1 MNERRQGSVMEDKKK
16 ILLVD
21 DDESVRDAC
30 MELLRVSGFDV
41 DPAKDGFEAFRRLEE
56 AEYDLIIADINMPQV
71 DGIDFY
77 FRVVRNFPDMK
88 DRFVFMT
95 GDIYGE
101 QEALSL
107 YLKSDRTVLKKPFTK
122 DVFLKAVLDVLGRQR

>member
-1 MNERRQGSVMEDKKK
+1 MEAKKR

-30 MELLRVSGFDV
+30 TELLHASGYNV

-56 AEYDLIIADINMPQV
+56 AEYDLIIADVNMPQV

-101 QEALSL
+101 KEALNL
-107 YLKSDRTVLKKPFTK
+107 YLKSDGTVLKKPFTK
-122 DVFLKAVLDVLGRQR
+122 DVFLKTVLEVLNRPR

>member
-1 MNERRQGSVMEDKKK
+1 MEGKKTT

-30 MELLRVSGFDV
+30 GELLHASGYRVDS
-41 DPAKDGFEAFRRLEE
+41 AKDGFEAFRRLEG

-77 FRVVRNFPDMK
+77 LRVVRNYPGMK
-88 DRFVFMT
+88 DRFMFMT

-101 QEALSL
+101 REALSL
-107 YLKSDRTVLKKPFTK
+107 YLKADRIVLKKPFTK
-122 DVFLKAVLDVLGRQR
+122 DVFLKTVLEVLNRPR